1 MQAKKPK
8 TPNQKTNQTAPT
20 LTVRQPPVNIWQFL
34 AGTRRFQI
42 SASFQ
47 KWGLPST
54 VWAASQ
60 HGVTLPA
67 TAAWIH
73 SGGKKTFKL
82 ILTHHWKLPVKVLW
96 FTNLLSCYKQT
107 FLFMIVSQGVWE
119 PPCIFS
125 PTLGISVQLKDT
137 HSCLLILLAKPQ
149 PQTILTTPKRFWQL
163 WHRTYGSCG
172 KMCWQVPC
180 RPHPAITYVENL
192 MPDSSC
198 CVEAAQYHTNQSCL
212 ILSFPFSVST
222 CCFLFLF
229 IFFFYFHWKCSG
241 AGTIILFCI
250 SASCHRVCFA
260 WHSSNANSNAK

>member
-1 MQAKKPK
+1 MQAKKTK

-47 KWGLPST
+47 KRGLPST

-82 ILTHHWKLPVKVLW
+82 ILTHRWKLPVKVLW

-107 FLFMIVSQGVWE
+107 FLFMIVSQGAWE
-119 PPCIFS
+119 PPCIF
-125 PTLGISVQLKDT
+125 PL
-137 HSCLLILLAKPQ
+137 LLAYQYSWKTHTLASLYFLPSHNHKPSLQ
-149 PQTILTTPKRFWQL
+149 PQSAF
-163 WHRTYGSCG
+163 GSCDTERMAHVVKCAG
-172 KMCWQVPC
+172 KF
-180 RPHPAITYVENL
+180 PAGPIQPSLMWRIWCQIAAVVLRLLSITLISPV
-192 MPDSSC
+192 SSF
-198 CVEAAQYHTNQSCL
+198 
-212 ILSFPFSVST
+212 LSPSLSPPAVFFS
-222 CCFLFLF
+222 FLF
-229 IFFFYFHWKCSG
+229 FFFTSLSC
-241 AGTIILFCI
+241 ILD
-250 SASCHRVCFA
+250 
-260 WHSSNANSNAK
+260 